1 MGVSLRTTQAE
12 LSMSDPTQISVFQLM
27 KARMQMLGERQKVI
41 AQNVAN
47 VSTPGYVPGDIDQE
61 AFAAT
66 LQRMAGKSAG
76 PARTAMAATQAGHM
90 APAHGPG
97 SPVLSVQKSPDS
109 ETTLDGNAVVVEE
122 QMMKIA
128 ETRMDFETMVGLYQ
142 KSLGL
147 LRLASRAPGR

>member
-1 MGVSLRTTQAE
+1 MGQLPQARI
-12 LSMSDPTQISVFQLM
+12 MSDPNQISVFSLM
-27 KARMQMLGERQKVI
+27 KARLQMLGERQKVI

-47 VSTPGYVPGDIDQE
+47 VSTPGYVPNDVNQE

-66 LQRMAGKSAG
+66 LQRMAGRSSVAAPG
-76 PARTAMAATQAGHM
+76 HTAMSVTQAGHM
-90 APAHGPG
+90 SAPNAPTAPG
-97 SPVLSVQKSPDS
+97 VSTQKSPDS

-147 LRLASRAPGR
+147 LRMASRSPSR

>member
-1 MGVSLRTTQAE
+1 MP
-12 LSMSDPTQISVFQLM
+12 DPTNMTVFSLM
-27 KARMQMLGERQKVI
+27 KARLQMLGDRQKVI
-41 AQNVAN
+41 AENVAN
-47 VSTPGYVPGDIDQE
+47 VSTPGYVPRDIDQE
-61 AFAAT
+61 GFAAT
-66 LQRMAGKSAG
+66 LQRMAGQASG
-76 PARTAMAATQAGHM
+76 PGRTTMVSTQAGHM
-90 APAHGPG
+90 APQGGGTLGLNA
-97 SPVLSVQKSPDS
+97 KRTPDS

>member
-1 MGVSLRTTQAE
+1 M
-12 LSMSDPTQISVFQLM
+12 DPNQLSVFSLM

-47 VSTPGYVPGDIDQE
+47 VSTPGYVPSDIDQE

-66 LQRMAGKSAG
+66 LSRMASRGRGGAG
-76 PARTAMAATQAGHM
+76 AGHTAMAVTQPGHM
-90 APAHGPG
+90 APASASGGP
-97 SPVLSVQKSPDS
+97 SLPVVKSPDS

-122 QMMKIA
+122 QMIKIA

>member
-1 MGVSLRTTQAE
+1 MTDT
-12 LSMSDPTQISVFQLM
+12 TQISVFQLM
-27 KARMQMLGERQKVI
+27 KSRMQMLGERQKLI

-47 VSTPGYVPGDIDQE
+47 VSTPGYVPRDIDQQ

-66 LQRMAGKSAG
+66 LQRMAGRSAG
-76 PARTAMAATQAGHM
+76 PGRTVMVATQPGHM
-90 APAHGPG
+90 TPNHGSG
-97 SPVLSVQKSPDS
+97 AQALSVRKSPDS

-147 LRLASRAPGR
+147 LRLASRPPGR

>member
-1 MGVSLRTTQAE
+1 
-12 LSMSDPTQISVFQLM
+12 MSDPTQISVFQLM

-41 AQNVAN
+41 AENVAN
-47 VSTPGYVPGDIDQE
+47 VSTPGYVPGDIDQS

-76 PARTAMAATQAGHM
+76 AGRTAMVTTQAGHM

-97 SPVLSVQKSPDS
+97 APALSVQKSPDS

>member
-1 MGVSLRTTQAE
+1 
-12 LSMSDPTQISVFQLM
+12 MSDPTQISVFQLM
-27 KARMQMLGERQKVI
+27 KSRMQMLGERQKVI

-47 VSTPGYVPGDIDQE
+47 VSTPGYVPGDIDQK

-76 PARTAMAATQAGHM
+76 PGRTAMFATQAGHM
-90 APAHGPG
+90 APNHGSGAPA
-97 SPVLSVQKSPDS
+97 LSVQKSPDS

>member
-1 MGVSLRTTQAE
+1 MA
-12 LSMSDPTQISVFQLM
+12 DPTQMSVFSLM
-27 KARMQMLGERQKVI
+27 KARLQMLGERQKVI

-47 VSTPGYVPGDIDQE
+47 VSTPGYVPNDINQE
-61 AFAAT
+61 AFSAT
-66 LQRMAGKSAG
+66 MQRMAGQGAG
-76 PARTAMAATQAGHM
+76 AAVPGRTAMVATQAGHM
-90 APAHGPG
+90 APPATSGG
-97 SPVLSVQKSPDS
+97 NVMATTKTPDS

-147 LRLASRAPGR
+147 LRLASRTPR

>member
-1 MGVSLRTTQAE
+1 M
-12 LSMSDPTQISVFQLM
+12 DPNQISVFSLM

-47 VSTPGYVPGDIDQE
+47 VSTPGYVPGDINQD

-66 LQRMAGKSAG
+66 LQRMAGRGGGAAAAG
-76 PARTAMAATQAGHM
+76 RTAMVATQAGHM
-90 APAHGPG
+90 QPAGGSSAPGV
-97 SPVLSVQKSPDS
+97 SIVKSPDS

-122 QMMKIA
+122 QMIKIA

>member
-1 MGVSLRTTQAE
+1 MA
-12 LSMSDPTQISVFQLM
+12 DPSNMSVFSLM

-47 VSTPGYVPGDIDQE
+47 VSTPGFVPSDINQDS
-61 AFAAT
+61 FAAT
-66 LQRMAGKSAG
+66 LQRMAGHGAPGG
-76 PARTAMAATQAGHM
+76 PARTVMVATQAGHM
-90 APAHGPG
+90 TAPHGPVMPG
-97 SPVLSVQKSPDS
+97 MTPTKSPDS

-147 LRLASRAPGR
+147 LRLASRSPGR

>member
-1 MGVSLRTTQAE
+1 MP
-12 LSMSDPTQISVFQLM
+12 DPTQISVFQLM
-27 KARMQMLGERQKVI
+27 KSRMQMLGERQKVI

-47 VSTPGYVPGDIDQE
+47 VSTPGYVPTDINQD

-66 LQRMAGKSAG
+66 LQRMAGQGRSVAA

-90 APAHGPG
+90 VANTGPATPG
-97 SPVLSVQKSPDS
+97 VSVVKSPDS

-122 QMMKIA
+122 QMIKIA

-147 LRLASRAPGR
+147 LRMASRGPRG

>member
-1 MGVSLRTTQAE
+1 MA
-12 LSMSDPTQISVFQLM
+12 DPTQMSVFSLM
-27 KARMQMLGERQKVI
+27 KARLQMLGERQKVI

-47 VSTPGYVPGDIDQE
+47 VSTPGYVPNDINQE
-61 AFAAT
+61 AFSAT
-66 LQRMAGKSAG
+66 LQRMAGHGGGTVG
-76 PARTAMAATQAGHM
+76 PARTAMVATQAGHM
-90 APAHGPG
+90 APPASSASG
-97 SPVLSVQKSPDS
+97 LMATTKTPDS

-122 QMMKIA
+122 QMMKVA

>member
-1 MGVSLRTTQAE
+1 M
-12 LSMSDPTQISVFQLM
+12 DPTRISVFSLM
-27 KARMQMLGERQKVI
+27 KARMQMLGERQKII
-41 AQNVAN
+41 AENVAN
-47 VSTPGYVPGDIDQE
+47 VSTPGYVPGDINQD

-66 LQRMAGKSAG
+66 LQRMAGQGAG
-76 PARTAMAATQAGHM
+76 MARGAAPVGRTAMVATQPGHM
-90 APAHGPG
+90 QPAAGASAPG
-97 SPVLSVQKSPDS
+97 VSVVKSPDS

-122 QMMKIA
+122 QMIKIA

>member
-1 MGVSLRTTQAE
+1 MA
-12 LSMSDPTQISVFQLM
+12 DPNQMSVFSLM
-27 KARMQMLGERQKVI
+27 KARMQMLGERQKVV

-47 VSTPGYVPGDIDQE
+47 VSTPGFVPSDIDQE

-66 LQRMAGKSAG
+66 LQRMSSHGAGG
-76 PARTAMAATQAGHM
+76 PGRTAMVATQAGHM
-90 APAHGPG
+90 TASHGPAMRG
-97 SPVLSVQKSPDS
+97 MTPVKSPDS

-147 LRLASRAPGR
+147 LRMASRSPGR

>member
-1 MGVSLRTTQAE
+1 M
-12 LSMSDPTQISVFQLM
+12 DPNQISVFSLM
-27 KARMQMLGERQKVI
+27 KARLQMLGERQKVI

-47 VSTPGYVPGDIDQE
+47 VSTPGYVPNDINQD

-66 LQRMAGKSAG
+66 LQRMAGQS
-76 PARTAMAATQAGHM
+76 RTANGPGRTVMAATQAGHLQPASGPA
-90 APAHGPG
+90 APG
-97 SPVLSVQKSPDS
+97 VSVVKSPDS

-122 QMMKIA
+122 QMIKIA

-147 LRLASRAPGR
+147 LRLASRSPRG

>member
-1 MGVSLRTTQAE
+1 MKGWE
-12 LSMSDPTQISVFQLM
+12 NMPDPTSMTVFSLM
-27 KARMQMLGERQKVI
+27 KARLQMLGDRQKVI
-41 AQNVAN
+41 AENVAN
-47 VSTPGYVPGDIDQE
+47 VSTPGYVPNDIDQD

-66 LQRMAGKSAG
+66 LERMAGKPGAG
-76 PARTAMAATQAGHM
+76 VPRPALAVTQAGHM
-90 APAHGPG
+90 TPVG
-97 SPVLSVQKSPDS
+97 SSSIGVTTHKNPDS

-128 ETRMDFETMVGLYQ
+128 ETRTDFETMVGLYQ

>member
-1 MGVSLRTTQAE
+1 MADPNQMPVFSL
-12 LSMSDPTQISVFQLM
+12 L
-27 KARMQMLGERQKVI
+27 KARMQMLGERQKVV

-47 VSTPGYVPGDIDQE
+47 VSTPGFVPSDIDQE

-66 LQRMAGKSAG
+66 LQRMSGKGAGG
-76 PARTAMAATQAGHM
+76 PGRTAMVATQAGHM
-90 APAHGPG
+90 TAPHGPTLPG
-97 SPVLSVQKSPDS
+97 MTPVKSPDS

-147 LRLASRAPGR
+147 LRLASRSPGR

>member
-1 MGVSLRTTQAE
+1 MT
-12 LSMSDPTQISVFQLM
+12 VFSRL
-27 KARMQMLGERQKVI
+27 KARLQMLGERQKVI
-41 AQNVAN
+41 AENVAN
-47 VSTPGYVPGDIDQE
+47 VSTPGYVPSDIDQD

-66 LQRMAGKSAG
+66 LQRMASQGAG
-76 PARTAMAATQAGHM
+76 PARATMAVTQPGHM
-90 APAHGPG
+90 TPQGVSSLGVTAHR
-97 SPVLSVQKSPDS
+97 SPDS

-147 LRLASRAPGR
+147 LRLASRSPTR

>member
-1 MGVSLRTTQAE
+1 
-12 LSMSDPTQISVFQLM
+12 MSDPTQISVFQLM
-27 KARMQMLGERQKVI
+27 KSRMQMLGERQKVI

-47 VSTPGYVPGDIDQE
+47 VSTPGYVPSDVNQD

-66 LQRMAGKSAG
+66 LQRMSGKSSSAAG
-76 PARTAMAATQAGHM
+76 PARTAMVATQAGHM
-90 APAHGPG
+90 SPTHGAASPG
-97 SPVLSVQKSPDS
+97 VATVKAPDS

-122 QMMKIA
+122 QMIKIA

>member
-1 MGVSLRTTQAE
+1 M
-12 LSMSDPTQISVFQLM
+12 DPNQISVFSLM

-47 VSTPGYVPGDIDQE
+47 VSTPGYVPNDINQD

-66 LQRMAGKSAG
+66 LQRMAGQSRTAG
-76 PARTAMAATQAGHM
+76 APARTAMVATQAGHM
-90 APAHGPG
+90 APAGGQSTPG
-97 SPVLSVQKSPDS
+97 VSVTKSPDS

-122 QMMKIA
+122 QMIKIA

-147 LRLASRAPGR
+147 LRLASRSPRG